1 MAKHLNTFNQGM
13 DQDSSKNKY
22 DTNHYFDANNL
33 RIISQAG
40 LSSGALEVTDGN
52 TLHLQVFADG
62 YAYYVITKETSRTV
76 TVKVLK
82 GLGDDW
88 TLPMW
93 GNGCT
98 TSKKVVVEYL
108 NSQDALSKLF
118 GGKR

>member
-1 MAKHLNTFNQGM
+1 MYNLKTIDFSLPVDDWLKA
-13 DQDSSKNKY
+13 QDDNINLMEKY
-22 DTNHYFDANNL
+22 DGIA
-33 RIISQAG
+33 QAKEQ
-40 LSSGALEVTDGN
+40 LVDRYVR
-52 TLHLQVFADG
+52 HPFADG